1 MIVPKSPQ
9 VLRMLQYI
17 GKPLVLVAGYDFL
30 IVIGYKVL
38 HWSWLSFPHVPLAL
52 YGSAI
57 GVILGFRNNSAYGR
71 WWEARTLWGAIVN
84 NSRSLARQ
92 AMAGMRAK
100 GAEDASAL
108 QRMQRRII
116 YHQIAYV
123 HALRQ
128 HLRGLDVHAELA
140 PLLDAGEMESLQGQ
154 KNVPTAIQ
162 MRMGTMLQE
171 SEAAGW
177 INPLQWQAMDHSLN
191 DLADAQGG
199 AERIKNTP
207 MPKQYDYFPQL
218 FVQIYCALLPL
229 AMVGNLGWF
238 TPLGSSLVAFIFL
251 ALDKIGRD
259 LEDPF
264 DNTVFD
270 VPITAIAT
278 TIETN
283 LRQMLGETTLPEPQK
298 PVRGVL
304 W

>member
-1 MIVPKSPQ
+1 MA
-9 VLRMLQYI
+9 QYI
-17 GKPLVLVAGYDFL
+17 GKPLLLMAVYDTAVA
-30 IVIGYKVL
+30 VAYKAM
-38 HWSWLSFPHVPLAL
+38 HWDWIAFPHVPLAL

-57 GVILGFRNNSAYGR
+57 GIVLSFRNNSSYAR
-71 WWEARTLWGAIVN
+71 WWEARTLWGSIVN

-92 AMAGMRAK
+92 VMTGMRASK
-100 GAEDASAL
+100 PEDENDL
-108 QRMQRRII
+108 KTMQRRII

-128 HLRGLDVHAELA
+128 HLRGMDVMEELTQRLA
-140 PLLDAGEMESLQGQ
+140 PLDLESLRGQ
-154 KNVPTAIQ
+154 KNVPVELQTQIGA
-162 MRMGTMLQE
+162 MLWE
-171 SEAAGW
+171 SEMQGW
-177 INPLQWQAMDHSLN
+177 IQPLQWQAMDHSLN

-218 FVQIYCALLPL
+218 FVQIYCVLLPL
-229 AMVGNLGWF
+229 AMVMNLGWF

-270 VPITAIAT
+270 VPLTSIST

-283 LRQMLGETTLPEPQK
+283 LRQMLGDTELPEAVK